1 MAYQLRSR
9 GDPVTTESQEQ
20 TDISGEHLTE
30 HQVTT
35 PSQIEFIP
43 QQLSTTQFVAA
54 ATAEANRALITPDI
68 STKPDVE
75 IHPQLDTE
83 GPTRFDPDLD
93 SAPSTAS
100 LPSTGIYPT
109 TQQLAPVPASAFIS
123 AQSSLAEEVG
133 PPSSVSASRDY
144 ISTTNQT
151 PPLYDTIN
159 SLLLLSQHD
168 RKEVKQ
174 TTPAGITLAPDV
186 VVARTCTSS
195 FHTSSLTQGL
205 QQSESVAEQQEWSAR
220 DDSISMPDLPPHYAD
235 LELSPSE
242 MALLPETVLASLL
255 SQAAIPS
262 EDIAHILATR
272 QRASPLPPSILQSV
286 APSPTEPHSAAACAT
301 SEDFLY
307 STSWYL

>member
-20 TDISGEHLTE
+20 PDTSGEHLAE
-30 HQVTT
+30 HQVMT
-35 PSQIEFIP
+35 PSQTEFIP
-43 QQLSTTQFVAA
+43 QQLSMFQPVAA
-54 ATAEANRALITPDI
+54 ATAEANRTSITPDI

-100 LPSTGIYPT
+100 LPSTGIHPT
-109 TQQLAPVPASAFIS
+109 TQQLAPAQASAFIS

-133 PPSSVSASRDY
+133 PPSTVSASRDY

-151 PPLYDTIN
+151 PQLYDTIN

-174 TTPAGITLAPDV
+174 TTQHGITIVSLS
-186 VVARTCTSS
+186 TTSFGKL
-195 FHTSSLTQGL
+195 FHIFTTL
-205 QQSESVAEQQEWSAR
+205 EQKE
-220 DDSISMPDLPPHYAD
+220 
-235 LELSPSE
+235 
-242 MALLPETVLASLL
+242 
-255 SQAAIPS
+255 
-262 EDIAHILATR
+262 
-272 QRASPLPPSILQSV
+272 
-286 APSPTEPHSAAACAT
+286 C
-301 SEDFLY
+301 FLR
-307 STSWYL
+307 L